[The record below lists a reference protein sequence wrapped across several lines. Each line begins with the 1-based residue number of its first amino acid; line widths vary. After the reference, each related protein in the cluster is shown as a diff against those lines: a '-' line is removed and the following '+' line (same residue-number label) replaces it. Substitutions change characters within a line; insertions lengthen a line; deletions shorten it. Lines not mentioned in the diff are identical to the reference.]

1 MEKTRSEVKF
11 WQKKLFFSTETE
23 IGEDEDELKEVE
35 AENKE
40 TESHEFYFLREC
52 EKGQR

>member
-1 MEKTRSEVKF
+1 MTKKTF
-11 WQKKLFFSTETE
+11 FQQKQKSAATAQ
-23 IGEDEDELKEVE
+23 GEDELKEVE